1 MNKMFVSP
9 LLAITSSG
17 PVSAGNQ
24 ELVHLRQGDLDGACG
39 PYCMVTALISLGL
52 LSRGEA
58 IHMDQWDGRTREG
71 RFRDA
76 LLAFGALTVEGTTGG
91 DLLWLTDFFKST
103 GLNAEFISG
112 SKKQLFQQVTDAI
125 EQGKLAV
132 VGVKWQGGGAH
143 WLLAVGHQ
151 GVAQVK
157 GQEAEL
163 QPTHLLCLD
172 PGQETPKTSLWN
184 AVLAIF
190 NEDGSSQ
197 HLGRMSSE
205 HWGLDGNETKCQLF
219 GAVVLSIGND

>member
-1 MNKMFVSP
+1 M
-9 LLAITSSG
+9 
-17 PVSAGNQ
+17 
-24 ELVHLRQGDLDGACG
+24 
-39 PYCMVTALISLGL
+39 
-52 LSRGEA
+52 
-58 IHMDQWDGRTREG
+58 
-71 RFRDA
+71 
-76 LLAFGALTVEGTTGG
+76 
-91 DLLWLTDFFKST
+91 
-103 GLNAEFISG
+103 
-112 SKKQLFQQVTDAI
+112 
-125 EQGKLAV
+125 

-157 GQEAEL
+157 DQEAEL